1 MKNGRLALDFHAGHR
16 PGEALLSIAISECGG
31 KLVSGDS
38 VGRVKLWNVESAVQ
52 NMHVAS
58 WKEKEIEKE
67 KPVPRTTEREKRP
80 VAPKTP
86 RSPLTRG
93 DVECLGYWQAH
104 ASRTNVLTLTWFVVP
119 GFGLFFVSGGEDAA
133 AHLWSE
139 HGQHVGRFGP
149 DVWRLGDQR
158 TWVSTVAPVGGD
170 KALRESLE
178 AEAAEKRNA
187 KEARRAAKAAK
198 QTAKAARLA
207 STHPEG
213 AVPGAV
219 EGAAP
224 PVTPSKR
231 VGVAPSEPGESSPSG
246 SSPSGSSS
254 SESAST
260 PGGRLSSGSS
270 PTSSP
275 TGSNES
281 GSSLTGT
288 ESSPTSTV
296 DSRTLPDPFPSPPGY
311 RPVRPVEDRLLW
323 TRRVKSSFEN
333 SGAYKEI
340 KTLDNKKH
348 PLRGADLHELRAR
361 SEKLSRKKQPW
372 HTRVYLPTGDDHI
385 NKPLSRGRPYTSLH
399 HLIHIADVSAIPKRP
414 NAKLGRFKYGAP
426 IKESPPR
433 TKETR
438 DGS

>member
-1 MKNGRLALDFHAGHR
+1 M
-16 PGEALLSIAISECGG
+16 
-31 KLVSGDS
+31 
-38 VGRVKLWNVESAVQ
+38 
-52 NMHVAS
+52 
-58 WKEKEIEKE
+58 
-67 KPVPRTTEREKRP
+67 
-80 VAPKTP
+80 
-86 RSPLTRG
+86 
-93 DVECLGYWQAH
+93 
-104 ASRTNVLTLTWFVVP
+104 TLTWFVVP

-158 TWVSTVAPVGGD
+158 TWVSTVAPLGGD
-170 KALRESLE
+170 KALRDSLE

-187 KEARRAAKAAK
+187 KEARRA
-198 QTAKAARLA
+198 AKAARLA